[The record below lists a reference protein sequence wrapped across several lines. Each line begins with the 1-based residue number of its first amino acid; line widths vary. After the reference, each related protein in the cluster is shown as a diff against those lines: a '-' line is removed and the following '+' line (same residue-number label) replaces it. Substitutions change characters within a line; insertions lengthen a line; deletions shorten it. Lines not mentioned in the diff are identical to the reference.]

1 MTTDTAIKTVEDSYL
16 YSLDQYIN
24 DYTEG
29 YEEENFLWNPIV
41 PYEQENDFRVDKKDD
56 TWIIGMRSPTFYP
69 DCDII
74 EYLTHELFYT
84 CIIDDEYNLIVKS
97 HSSDNPYVDADL
109 VSRDFDKAIEWRER
123 NKVVDAAY
131 FKMIEAQEN
140 FRILERKLY
149 A

>member
-29 YEEENFLWNPIV
+29 YEEENLLWNPIV
-41 PYEQENDFRVDKKDD
+41 PYEQENDFRVDQKDD
-56 TWIIGMRSPTFYP
+56 TWIIGMASPTFFP

-74 EYLTHELFYT
+74 EYLTNELLYT
-84 CIIDDEYNLIVKS
+84 CLIDDEYNLIVKS
-97 HSSDNPYVDADL
+97 HSSDNPYIDAN
-109 VSRDFDKAIEWRER
+109 VIAEDFDKAIEWRER
-123 NKVVDAAY
+123 SKVVEAAY